1 MLVKHMYRVEYMKHL
16 NFLQLSLPF
25 ILFYERHRSLTPDNR
40 PLTPSNNPIKRWL
53 QKTFCADYFRR
64 FAFTLTLCLTVYLV
78 YLLVTRGPVDLAV
91 LAIFIPTSGVTQV
104 FFGQEKA
111 DKKVKK

>member
-1 MLVKHMYRVEYMKHL
+1 MKPADR
-16 NFLQLSLPF
+16 FP
-25 ILFYERHRSLTPDNR
+25 R
-40 PLTPSNNPIKRWL
+40 PSNNPIKRWL

-78 YLLVTRGPVDLAV
+78 FLLVTRGPIDLAV
-91 LAIFIPTSGVTQV
+91 LAVFIPTSGVTQL

-111 DKKVKK
+111 PKNPA